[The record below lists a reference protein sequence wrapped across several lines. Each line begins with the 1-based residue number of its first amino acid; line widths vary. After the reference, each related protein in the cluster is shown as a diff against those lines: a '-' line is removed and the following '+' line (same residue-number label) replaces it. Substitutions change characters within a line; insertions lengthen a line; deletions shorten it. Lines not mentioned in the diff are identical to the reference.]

1 MSRLLSR
8 LASLRLTLG
17 LLLTLAALAAAGTF
31 LPQNLDTAV
40 FRARYPEWGP
50 LLLAL
55 GLDRFYAG
63 PVFRGLLLLFTVN
76 LLACATGRSREGWRH
91 ARGMGRPSVRAPS
104 GGAGWADTLRARG
117 FRVRQAEPLR
127 ASRRLWAFLGFPLVH
142 LAPPLVMAGGLWG
155 SLGGFVGTQ
164 NVHVGG
170 LTPTV
175 YDWNQER
182 DRRLPFVLAVEDFQ
196 LLHYPAELQVQI
208 LDGGAPRTVEVRV
221 GGTVIV
227 DGSPYR
233 VRVAD
238 FHPSTGDLTYWVG
251 GPHGDAGPFFRNQEE
266 GAPLRVRP
274 LAFRDPQVRRVEARV
289 SLRDERGQAVARQ
302 VVAINEP
309 LVHGGLRIYLTAW
322 GADDDGRPF
331 TGFQVVR
338 DPGQPLVWTGSLAF
352 SLGLLLLLFGDGAW
366 VREEAGELLCRASRG
381 AARARALLTPPG
393 GSDHPTQGRS

>member
-31 LPQNLDTAV
+31 LPQNLDTAAL
-40 FRARYPEWGP
+40 RARYPEWGP
-50 LLLAL
+50 ILQAL

-63 PVFRGLLLLFTVN
+63 PVFRGLLFLFTVN
-76 LLACATGRSREGWRH
+76 LLACAAGRSREGWWN
-91 ARGMGRPSVRAPS
+91 ARGRGRPSARAPW
-104 GGAGWADTLRARG
+104 GGGGWAEALRERG
-117 FRVRQAEPLR
+117 FRVRQVDPLR
-127 ASRRLWAFLGFPLVH
+127 AARRPWAFLGFPLVH

-175 YDWNQER
+175 YDWNLER

-196 LLHYPAELQVQI
+196 ILHYPTELQVQI
-208 LDGGAPRTVEVRV
+208 LDAGEPRTVEVRV
-221 GGTVIV
+221 GGTIPVA
-227 DGSPYR
+227 GSAYR

-238 FHPSTGDLTYWVG
+238 FDPSTGDLTYWVG
-251 GPHGDAGPFFRNQEE
+251 GPDGEAGPFFRGQEE

-274 LAFRDPQVRRVEARV
+274 LAFRDPRVRRVEARV

-302 VVAINEP
+302 VVAVNEP

-322 GADDDGRPF
+322 GADAEGRPF

-338 DPGQPLVWTGSLAF
+338 DPGQPLVWTGSVAF

-366 VREEAGELLCRASRG
+366 VREEGGELLCRASRG
-381 AARARALLTPPG
+381 AARARALLAPPAG
-393 GSDHPTQGRS
+393 DVSGQAAS

>member
-1 MSRLLSR
+1 MTRLLSR

-17 LLLTLAALAAAGTF
+17 LLLTLAALGAAGTL
-31 LPQNLDTAV
+31 LPQNLDTAA

-55 GLDRFYAG
+55 GFDRFYAG
-63 PVFRGLLLLFTVN
+63 PVFRGLLLFFTAN
-76 LLACATGRSREGWRH
+76 LLACAAGRSREGLQH
-91 ARGMGRPSVRAPS
+91 AWGRGRPSARVSS
-104 GGAGWADTLRARG
+104 GRGGWAAVLRARG

-127 ASRRLWAFLGFPLVH
+127 ALRRPWAFLGFPLVH

-175 YDWNQER
+175 YDWKQER

-196 LLHYPAELQVQI
+196 LFHYPTELQVQI
-208 LDGGAPRTVEVRV
+208 LDAGEPRTAVVRV
-221 GGTVIV
+221 GGTVPV
-227 DGSPYR
+227 AGSPYR
-233 VRVAD
+233 VRVDD
-238 FHPSTGDLTYWVG
+238 FDPSTGDLSYWVV
-251 GPHGDAGPFFRNQEE
+251 GPAGEEGPFSRGQEQ

-274 LAFRDPQVRRVEARV
+274 VAFRDPQVRRVEARV
-289 SLRDERGQAVARQ
+289 SLRDAAGQAVARQ

-322 GADDDGRPF
+322 GADAEGRPF
-331 TGFQVVR
+331 TGYQVVR
-338 DPGQPLVWTGSLAF
+338 DPGQPLVWIGSLAL

-366 VREEAGELLCRASRG
+366 VREEGGELLCRASRG
-381 AARARALLTPPG
+381 AGRARALLASPG
-393 GSDHPTQGRS
+393 SGDVARQVAP